1 MTDMDA
7 ILDEALDEL
16 DDDER
21 EESKNEEVSSPPISS
36 KEPST
41 ESNNEH
47 ESVKIKEN
55 TKVDENKSSSE
66 AFQTMLRDFVEAES
80 NEDDVDEHIETFMN
94 EIDAQLN
101 GGGAPPPPTSY
112 SQEGDVEK
120 DLVNLLEEMAKA
132 SIGES
137 SNGHEDDFLREMLG
151 LQDGGSDD
159 FNSDTVI
166 DGMMEQLL
174 SKDLMYEP
182 MKQVTEKFPEW
193 LETNKADLSQK
204 DYQE

>member
-36 KEPST
+36 KEPCT
-41 ESNNEH
+41 ESNNEY
-47 ESVKIKEN
+47 ESVNIKES
-55 TKVDENKSSSE
+55 TKLDENKSSSE

-80 NEDDVDEHIETFMN
+80 NEDDVDEQIETFMN
-94 EIDAQLN
+94 QID
-101 GGGAPPPPTSY
+101 GVPPPPTSS
-112 SQEGDVEK
+112 SQEGNVEK
-120 DLVNLLEEMAKA
+120 DLANLLEEMAKA

-137 SNGHEDDFLREMLG
+137 ANGHEDDFLREMLG

>member
-21 EESKNEEVSSPPISS
+21 EESKTEEVSSPLISS

-41 ESNNEH
+41 KSNHEN
-47 ESVKIKEN
+47 ESVKTTEN
-55 TKVDENKSSSE
+55 TILHENESSTE

-80 NEDDVDEHIETFMN
+80 NKDDVDEDIETFTKQ
-94 EIDAQLN
+94 IDAHVN
-101 GGGAPPPPTSY
+101 GEVFPPPATSS

-120 DLVNLLEEMAKA
+120 DLAKILEEMSKA

-137 SNGHEDDFLREMLG
+137 GNGNEDDFLREMLG

-193 LETNKADLSQK
+193 LETNKADLSPK